1 MSILNVDTLQ
11 NRAGVSTAVSLSNLY
26 GGVAAAWIVFSAN
39 NTNNCIR
46 EAFNVITLVDEASG
60 KFRVIFERS
69 LGVKG
74 NGYVFLGSSANGVQT
89 NNLPPT
95 GDTTQNR
102 YCQQDGTLTPGDFRM
117 LVHRASP
124 NAGIDDNYV
133 TIMFFAKT

>member
-26 GGVAAAWIVFSAN
+26 GGVAAAWCILSTN
-39 NTNNCIR
+39 NTHNAIR
-46 EAFNVITLVDEASG
+46 DSFNIITFVDEG
-60 KFRVIFERS
+60 VGLFRVIFERS

-74 NGYVFLGSSANGVQT
+74 NGYVFLGSSANGVSNQT
-89 NNLPPT
+89 TPPS

-102 YCQQDGTLTPGDFRM
+102 YCQHDGVMTPGEFRT

-133 TIMFFAKT
+133 TMMFFAKT

>member
-39 NTNNCIR
+39 NTHNCIR

-74 NGYVFLGSSANGVQT
+74 NGYVFLGSSQNGVSNQT
-89 NNLPPT
+89 TPPS

-117 LVHRASP
+117 MVHRT
-124 NAGIDDNYV
+124 AGALDDNYV
-133 TIMFFAKT
+133 TMMFFAKT

>member
-74 NGYVFLGSSANGVQT
+74 NGYVFLGSSQNGVSNQT
-89 NNLPPT
+89 TPPS

-117 LVHRASP
+117 MVHRTVGAL
-124 NAGIDDNYV
+124 DDNYV
-133 TIMFFAKT
+133 TMMFFAKT